1 MNIMDRVVEQ
11 SSDSHWYN
19 DYNNHLFS
27 SDPKGLGITS
37 HPTSTPSTAAECL
50 TNVISPNPVCLVS
63 RYPSGTSAR
72 DT

>member
-1 MNIMDRVVEQ
+1 MDRVVEQ

-37 HPTSTPSTAAECL
+37 HPTATPSTAAECL
-50 TNVISPNPVCLVS
+50 TNVLSPNP
-63 RYPSGTSAR
+63 
-72 DT
+72 

>member
-27 SDPKGLGITS
+27 DRKS
-37 HPTSTPSTAAECL
+37 
-50 TNVISPNPVCLVS
+50 VV
-63 RYPSGTSAR
+63 
-72 DT
+72 